1 MEAKKRLAAE
11 LVPAADRRRRAARPS
26 SAIAS
31 APSGQRAADRT
42 LEPGTGDI
50 WICQLLKQ
58 IGFAASTSE
67 ARRLA
72 SQGAVRV
79 DGNPVDAE
87 FKFRPGRDRL
97 IAVGRRRLAEVRY
110 DPSDA

>member
-1 MEAKKRLAAE
+1 MSLFATGLGP
-11 LVPAADRRRRAARPS
+11 VTARVDPGQPFPS
-26 SAIAS
+26 SPLAVVN
-31 APSGQRAADRT
+31 APVQVT
-42 LEPGTGDI
+42 LEPGTKEI

-87 FKFRPGRDRL
+87 FRFRPGRDRL
-97 IAVGRRRLAEVRY
+97 IAVGRRRLAEVRL
-110 DPSDA
+110 DASEA